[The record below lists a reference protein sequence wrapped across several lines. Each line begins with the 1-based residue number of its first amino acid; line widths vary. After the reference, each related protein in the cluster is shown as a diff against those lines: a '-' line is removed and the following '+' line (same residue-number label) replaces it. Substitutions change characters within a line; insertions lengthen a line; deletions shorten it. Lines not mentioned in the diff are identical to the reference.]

1 MPKATYMYWQKRFDR
16 ENPDQKIEKKIL
28 EIRGEHKD
36 YGYRRILGELRNQ
49 GYFINKKKV
58 QRIVQKLGLQVMS
71 YTRKSRKYSSY
82 RGKIG
87 TVAPNRIRRR
97 FDTHIPHQKITTD
110 TSEFKYYEID
120 EKGRMT
126 MHKLYLDPFMD
137 MCNGEILSYGIDQRT
152 SAKNVMDALDKAI
165 KITADCPYRRTFH
178 SDQGWAYQMKAYS
191 HRLKEERIFQS
202 MSRKGNCLDNSVME
216 NFFGLLKQEIYYGVV
231 YYSYEEL
238 KSEIE
243 PQLRPVKLPGQIFV
257 HHKFRVGTSIQ
268 QEVQPLPE
276 EGNTPVSAGIL

>member
-97 FDTHIPHQKITTD
+97 FDTHIPHQKTK
-110 TSEFKYYEID
+110 SFFN
-120 EKGRMT
+120 
-126 MHKLYLDPFMD
+126 LYLNFKPS
-137 MCNGEILSYGIDQRT
+137 LT
-152 SAKNVMDALDKAI
+152 SLN
-165 KITADCPYRRTFH
+165 
-178 SDQGWAYQMKAYS
+178 
-191 HRLKEERIFQS
+191 
-202 MSRKGNCLDNSVME
+202 
-216 NFFGLLKQEIYYGVV
+216 
-231 YYSYEEL
+231 
-238 KSEIE
+238 
-243 PQLRPVKLPGQIFV
+243 
-257 HHKFRVGTSIQ
+257 
-268 QEVQPLPE
+268 
-276 EGNTPVSAGIL
+276 PVSSNALCKS